1 MKKYALIPIAAAF
14 ILLTGCN
21 FIKPKQQAPVQEVI
35 QVKAEPAAIQEI
47 PSINEFTATVQANI
61 VNNIAPAMNVR
72 IEKIFVEVGDYVK
85 AGQTLVQMDNSNLK
99 QAKSQL
105 DNMELSFSRI
115 DELYKVGGVSRAE
128 WDAQKMNLDVMRTS
142 YKNLVDNTQLL
153 SPINGIVSTRN
164 YDSGDLYT
172 MGRPVLIVEQI
183 APVKL
188 MVNVSEQFFTK
199 VRKGMPVD
207 IALDVYPGEKFSGKV
222 SLVYPTITAATHTFP
237 VEISIP
243 NLQNK
248 VRPGMF
254 ARVTIDFG
262 AQTGI
267 VIPDR
272 SIIKQQGS
280 GERYVFV
287 YKEGKAEYRTVVL
300 GRRLDTKYECTSG
313 VEEGDLVI
321 TIGLNRLTSGAEVE
335 LVK

>member
-1 MKKYALIPIAAAF
+1 
-14 ILLTGCN
+14 
-21 FIKPKQQAPVQEVI
+21 
-35 QVKAEPAAIQEI
+35 
-47 PSINEFTATVQANI
+47 
-61 VNNIAPAMNVR
+61 
-72 IEKIFVEVGDYVK
+72 
-85 AGQTLVQMDNSNLK
+85 MDNSNLK

-321 TIGLNRLTSGAEVE
+321 TTGLNRLTSGAEVE

>member
-1 MKKYALIPIAAAF
+1 
-14 ILLTGCN
+14 
-21 FIKPKQQAPVQEVI
+21 
-35 QVKAEPAAIQEI
+35 
-47 PSINEFTATVQANI
+47 
-61 VNNIAPAMNVR
+61 
-72 IEKIFVEVGDYVK
+72 
-85 AGQTLVQMDNSNLK
+85 
-99 QAKSQL
+99 
-105 DNMELSFSRI
+105 
-115 DELYKVGGVSRAE
+115 
-128 WDAQKMNLDVMRTS
+128 MNLDVMRTS

-321 TIGLNRLTSGAEVE
+321 TTGLNRLTSGAEVE